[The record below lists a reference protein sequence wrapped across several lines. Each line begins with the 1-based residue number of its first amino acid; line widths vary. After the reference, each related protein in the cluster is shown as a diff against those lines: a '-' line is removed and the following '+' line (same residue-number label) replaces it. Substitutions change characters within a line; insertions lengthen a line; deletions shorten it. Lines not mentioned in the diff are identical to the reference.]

1 MAGSRGRGSR
11 GGGLQGGGGLGVGM
25 KRVGVQELWKSK
37 ESGVWESEVRVVCL
51 LILMHRH
58 ALKWSVTSFNHSK
71 S

>member
-1 MAGSRGRGSR
+1 
-11 GGGLQGGGGLGVGM
+11 M
-25 KRVGVQELWKSK
+25 KRVGVQEWWKSK